1 MTLHVLDDH
10 REESPSGQ
18 WDEPWLTAGRYSF
31 RSRILV
37 GIEQYTSI
45 PLIKEVLQ
53 ASAADVFITTVD
65 PDGMR
70 SSLLLSDLADEV
82 PLEAY
87 TWIGTTS
94 FARSADSALRTVE
107 ILRRTCGI
115 DVIKLDVRTLDN
127 RPDNGQTITVAERL
141 REDGL
146 TVLPF
151 ILPDLAVARHM
162 EDIGCA
168 AIRVMASPVASGR
181 GIADPRPLREII
193 EAAGIPVIIEGGLG
207 TAHHASQAMEL
218 GAAAV
223 LVNTALAKASS
234 PGLMAAAMKH
244 AVMAGR
250 LAFQSKPELA
260 VA

>member
-1 MTLHVLDDH
+1 MSVQVLDNH
-10 REESPSGQ
+10 RAGQ
-18 WDEPWLTAGRYSF
+18 PPEAREEPWLTVGKYRF

-37 GIEQYTSI
+37 GIEQYQSI
-45 PLIKEVLQ
+45 PLIKQVLQ
-53 ASAADVFITTVD
+53 ASGADVFITTVD

-70 SSLLLSDLADEV
+70 SSLLLSDLAEEI

-115 DVIKLDVRTLDN
+115 DVIKLDVRTPDN
-127 RPDNGQTITVAERL
+127 RPDNAQTIMVAEKL
-141 REDGL
+141 LADGL

-151 ILPDLAVARHM
+151 ILPDLADAQRLA
-162 EDIGCA
+162 ELGCA
-168 AIRVMASPVASGR
+168 AIRIMASPVASGR
-181 GIADPRPLREII
+181 GIADPRPLQEII
-193 EAAGIPVIIEGGLG
+193 EHSRVPVVIEGGLG
-207 TAHHASQAMEL
+207 TAHHASRAMEL

-223 LVNTALAKASS
+223 LVNTALARAAS
-234 PGLMAAAMKH
+234 PGLMAAAMRH
-244 AVMAGR
+244 AVTAGR
-250 LAFQSKPELA
+250 LAYQSRPELC